1 MNQPINPPKDLQIL
15 SVGQLGQLGQLNK
28 LVFHIPS
35 YQRGYRWER
44 RQVRQLLEDIMESPV
59 NTPYYLQPIVVA
71 PIDDKGNCNLIDGQ
85 QRMTTLYLIYHALQ
99 QVNNTNIALTEEA
112 ADNMKPLFIHLLLD
126 SSLNIVPGY
135 RMVYDTRTGSE
146 QYLQDIHLDESEK
159 RKGENPD
166 FLYLWHAYQQIHKM
180 LSEDNNMLHKIAE
193 KLQRD
198 VKVIWYEL
206 PSNNNEWKKF
216 ADLNVGKIPLTN
228 SELIKALFMRGDSSN
243 ECSENDK
250 DIIANQWDEIERQL
264 ADSRFWAFLTNKKM
278 EDYPTR
284 IDLLF
289 EIVSGITKG
298 DDPYSTFF
306 YFNDNFENKKKK
318 VQPNGKSEWDGK
330 AEWDKIHSQFQLLHD
345 WYKKRELYHR
355 VGFLV
360 TFPPKDMPKVLHSLV
375 KQRKDNNQGHKDFA
389 NELTEKIKS
398 VITLPNGV
406 TSIRDLYYGQH
417 YGEILRLLTLFN
429 ILTLDNMGDP
439 EARYSFDRH
448 KNVGGGWS
456 LEHIH
461 AQNSEELNRKEQWD
475 LWITLHIDSLERFRL
490 MRKAND
496 APTVELE
503 NIQVLKN
510 EMEIFLKADAKQK
523 SQDWFNRLSR
533 RFYETATSAKEKCLG
548 AEYKDEM
555 ANMALLGKW
564 DNSALNNSVFDV
576 KRVKVTDLTQKSFV
590 PLCTQRVFMKVYGEQ
605 TNSQPYFWGD
615 KDREAYIDVMEET
628 LRPYLPDGYVTA
640 RERREQKA
648 TNISETTKP
657 ETKDEQQ

>member
-1 MNQPINPPKDLQIL
+1 MNQPIPHKDLQIL
-15 SVGQLGQLGQLNK
+15 SVGQLK
-28 LVFHIPS
+28 DLVFHIPS

-71 PIDDKGNCNLIDGQ
+71 LIDDNGNYNLIDGQ

-99 QVNNTNIALTEEA
+99 QINQKKIDA
-112 ADNMKPLFIHLLLD
+112 ANKADDDMKETFMEMILD
-126 SSLNIVPGY
+126 QSLNIVPGY
-135 RMVYDTRTGSE
+135 RMVYETRKGSE
-146 QYLQDIHLDESEK
+146 QYLKDLHLDKSKE
-159 RKGENPD
+159 RKSENPD
-166 FLYLWHAYQQIHKM
+166 FLYLWHAYQQIHDM
-180 LSEDNNMLHKIAE
+180 LSGKMEFRKKIAE

-243 ECSENDK
+243 GCSENEK

-278 EDYPTR
+278 EDYATR

-306 YFNDNFENKKKK
+306 YFNDDFENKKKK

-345 WYKKRELYHR
+345 WYKKRKLYHS

-360 TFPPKDMPKVLHSLV
+360 AFPPKDMPKVLHSLI
-375 KQRKDNNQGHKDFA
+375 KQRKDNRQGHKAFA

-398 VITLPNGV
+398 VIALPGDVN
-406 TSIRDLYYGQH
+406 SIRDLDYEHHYGQ
-417 YGEILRLLTLFN
+417 ILRLLTLFN
-429 ILTLDNMGDP
+429 ILTLDNMDDP

-461 AQNSEELNRKEQWD
+461 AQNSEELNRIEQWD
-475 LWITLHIDSLERFRL
+475 IWITMHIDSLERFSL
-490 MRKAND
+490 MRKASD
-496 APTVELE
+496 ALPDELE
-503 NIQVLKN
+503 KIQVLKD
-510 EMEIFLKADAKQK
+510 EMESFLKADTKKK

-533 RFYETATSAKEKCLG
+533 RFYETATSAKDMRLG

-628 LRPYLPDGYVTA
+628 LGPYLPDGYVSD
-640 RERREQKA
+640 RKRREQKA
-648 TNISETTKP
+648 ANISETTKP
-657 ETKDEQQ
+657 GTNDEQQ

>member
-1 MNQPINPPKDLQIL
+1 MNQPITPPKDLQIL
-15 SVGQLGQLGQLNK
+15 SVGQLK
-28 LVFHIPS
+28 DLVFHIPS

-44 RQVRQLLEDIMESPV
+44 RQVRQLLEDIMESAED
-59 NTPYYLQPIVVA
+59 TPYYLQPIVVA
-71 PIDDKGNCNLIDGQ
+71 SIDDNGNYNLIDGQ
-85 QRMTTLYLIYHALQ
+85 QRMTTIYLIYHALQ
-99 QVNNTNIALTEEA
+99 QINNNNIARVEK
-112 ADNMKPLFIHLLLD
+112 ADDDMKPLFKQLLLD
-126 SSLNIVPGY
+126 KSLNIDPGY
-135 RMVYDTRTGSE
+135 IMAYDTRNGSE
-146 QYLQDIHLDESEK
+146 QYLQEIHLDKSEK

-166 FLYLWHAYQQIHKM
+166 FLYLWHAYQQIHEM
-180 LSEDNNMLHKIAE
+180 LSKDNKLLHKIAE
-193 KLQRD
+193 KLQGD

-206 PSNNNEWKKF
+206 PSNKNEWEKF

-228 SELIKALFMRGDSSN
+228 SELIKALFMRSDSSN
-243 ECSENDK
+243 ARSKDEDNEK

-264 ADSRFWAFLTNKKM
+264 ADSRFWSFLTNKKM

-289 EIVSGITKG
+289 EIISGITKG

-306 YFNDNFENKKKK
+306 YFNEDFEKKKSK
-318 VQPNGKSEWDGK
+318 QRNGKTEWNGK

-345 WYKKRELYHR
+345 WYKNRKLYHR

-360 TFPPKDMPKVLHSLV
+360 AFPPKDMPKVLHSLI
-375 KQRKDNNQGHKDFA
+375 KQRKDNRQGHKEFA
-389 NELTEKIKS
+389 DELTEKIKS
-398 VITLPNGV
+398 VIALPKDV
-406 TSIRDLYYGQH
+406 TSIRDLDYELH

-429 ILTLDNMGDP
+429 ILTLDDMDDP

-448 KNVGGGWS
+448 KNVRGGWS

-475 LWITLHIDSLERFRL
+475 WWITHHIGSLERFTL
-490 MRKAND
+490 LRKAND
-496 APTVELE
+496 ASVEELE
-503 NIQVLKN
+503 NIRALKD
-510 EMEIFLKADAKQK
+510 EMESFLKADAKKK

-533 RFYETATSAKEKCLG
+533 SFYATATSAKDKRLG

-576 KRVKVTDLTQKSFV
+576 KRVKVTDLTKKSFV
-590 PLCTQRVFMKVYGEQ
+590 PLCTQRVFMKVYGDQ
-605 TNSQPYFWGD
+605 TDIQPYFWGD

-628 LRPYLPDGYVTA
+628 LIPYLPKEYVCD
-640 RERREQKA
+640 RVRREHKA
-648 TNISETTKP
+648 ANISETTKP
-657 ETKDEQQ
+657 ETNDDQQ

>member
-15 SVGQLGQLGQLNK
+15 SVSQLGQPNN

-71 PIDDKGNCNLIDGQ
+71 LIDDNGNYNLIDGQ

-99 QVNNTNIALTEEA
+99 QINQKKIDAANKADDDMKEA
-112 ADNMKPLFIHLLLD
+112 FMEMILD
-126 SSLNIVPGY
+126 QSLNIVPGY
-135 RMVYDTRTGSE
+135 RMVYETRKGSE
-146 QYLQDIHLDESEK
+146 QYLKDIHLDKSKE

-166 FLYLWHAYQQIHKM
+166 FLYLWHAYQQIHDM
-180 LSEDNNMLHKIAE
+180 LSVKMEFRKKIAE

-228 SELIKALFMRGDSSN
+228 SELIKALFMRGDSLN
-243 ECSENDK
+243 GCSENDK

-278 EDYPTR
+278 EDYATR

-306 YFNDNFENKKKK
+306 YFNDDFENKKKK

-345 WYKKRELYHR
+345 WYKKRVLYHR

-360 TFPPKDMPKVLHSLV
+360 TFPPKDMSKVLHSLI
-375 KQRKDNNQGHKDFA
+375 KQRKDNDQGHKKFA
-389 NELTEKIKS
+389 NELTKKIKS
-398 VITLPNGV
+398 VIALPDDVN
-406 TSIRDLYYGQH
+406 SIRDLDYEHHYGQ
-417 YGEILRLLTLFN
+417 ILRLLTLFN
-429 ILTLDNMGDP
+429 ILTLDNMDDP

-461 AQNSEELNRKEQWD
+461 AQNSEELNRIEQWD
-475 LWITLHIDSLERFRL
+475 IWITMHIDSLERFSF
-490 MRKAND
+490 MRKASD
-496 APTVELE
+496 ASADELVK
-503 NIQVLKN
+503 IQALKD
-510 EMEIFLKADAKQK
+510 EMESFLKADAKKK

-533 RFYETATSAKEKCLG
+533 RFYETATSAKDMRLG

-555 ANMALLGKW
+555 ANLALLGKW
-564 DNSALNNSVFDV
+564 NNSALNNSVFDV

-628 LRPYLPDGYVTA
+628 LRPYLPDGYVSD
-640 RERREQKA
+640 RERREQK
-648 TNISETTKP
+648 TDIISETTKP
-657 ETKDEQQ
+657 ETNDGQQQ